1 MQKNMEGGQKTKM
14 IIIKVVGCEDN
25 VMDTV

>member
-1 MQKNMEGGQKTKM
+1 MQKNVIGAQKTKI
-14 IIIKVVGCEDN
+14 IIIKVVNCEDS

>member
-1 MQKNMEGGQKTKM
+1 MQKNMEGAQKTKI
-14 IIIKVVGCEDN
+14 IIIKVVNCEDN

>member
-1 MQKNMEGGQKTKM
+1 MQKNVIGAQKTKI